1 MQKYKMLVLL
11 NELCATSRS
20 RSIGHLSHDDCCH
33 LVTKLCP
40 TLSRPHGLQPTRLL
54 CPWDFPGKN
63 TGLGC
68 HFLLQGIQR
77 LDARLQNW
85 QVDSLPLR
93 HKGGLPMIVIGSVC
107 CHLALHFPFTHY
119 IVLYCFSSL
128 HIWETFCSSDN

>member
-1 MQKYKMLVLL
+1 MRYACIESL
-11 NELCATSRS
+11 R
-20 RSIGHLSHDDCCH
+20 LSTLFCFS
-33 LVTKLCP
+33 VAKSYP
-40 TLSRPHGLQPTRLL
+40 TLYYPTDCSPPVRVF
-54 CPWDFPGKN
+54 CPWDLPAKN

-128 HIWETFCSSDN
+128 RIWETFCSSDN